1 MDGAGEASAWTV
13 FHAVEH
19 GNVEQLRRAL
29 LEVAADVNS
38 RTETDIQHFT
48 RLLVAVEWW

>member
-1 MDGAGEASAWTV
+1 MDGEGEASAGPV

-29 LEVAADVNS
+29 LEVGADVNAQDRDGYTALHIAALS
-38 RTETDIQHFT
+38 G
-48 RLLVAVEWW
+48 